1 MKLAP
6 ECRDCLL
13 NKVRQQSQLVEKD
26 RSRVE
31 KIVSDCLEVY
41 DCESEKTLAAAVV
54 SGAVHRKNYAEL
66 GTEDLY
72 REIKIRDNKT
82 AEEVVK
88 KVSPK
93 LKTIHDWITASVIGN
108 AIDYGVTGHDVAKNF
123 TEFFDQMFEK
133 GLALDDSDKFL
144 KLTKNVVL
152 FTDNCGEA
160 VFDKYLCRAL
170 RENGSWVTVVVKDK
184 PMLNDLTLVEA
195 HEINFEDYCDNLYSG
210 GGGMQLGTHPQF
222 FSPEVKK
229 AVEDSTLIIAKG
241 LANYESLTE
250 YNLNK
255 PTAYLMMVKC
265 HAVGRVVGTEKGNL
279 IAVLK

>member
-6 ECRDCLL
+6 ECRECLL
-13 NKVRQQSQLVEKD
+13 NKVRQQSKLVLKD
-26 RSRVE
+26 SE
-31 KIVSDCLEVY
+31 KIEKVVSDCLEVY
-41 DCESEKTLAAAVV
+41 DREAEKTLAAAVV

-66 GTEDLY
+66 GVEDLY
-72 REIKIRDNKT
+72 REIKIRDNET
-82 AEEVVK
+82 AEKVVLA
-88 KVSPK
+88 VSPK

-123 TEFFDQMFEK
+123 TDFFTTMFEK
-133 GLALDDSDKFL
+133 GLALDDTEKFL
-144 KLTKNVVL
+144 KLTGRIVY

-160 VFDKYLCRAL
+160 VFDKYLCKTL
-170 RENGSWVTVVVKDK
+170 RENGSHVTVVVKDK

-195 HEINFEDYCDNLYSG
+195 HEIHFEDYCDNLYSG

-222 FSPEVKK
+222 FSEEVKK
-229 AVEDSTLIIAKG
+229 AVEESTLIIAKG

-250 YNLNK
+250 YNLKK

-265 HAVGRVVGTEKGNL
+265 HAVGRVVGTEKNNL